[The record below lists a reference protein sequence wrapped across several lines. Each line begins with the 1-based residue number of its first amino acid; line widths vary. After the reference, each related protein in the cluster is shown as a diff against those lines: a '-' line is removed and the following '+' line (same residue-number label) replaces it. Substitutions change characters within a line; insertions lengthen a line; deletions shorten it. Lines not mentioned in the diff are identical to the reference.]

1 VTAPHAIACPNCG
14 GTVEVRAAGWST
26 TLACN
31 HCGSILDVSRPEVAV
46 ITAYKTAA
54 HSLAIEPGVR
64 GVLFDDE
71 WEVVGALRRK
81 DRVCAWQEFLLF
93 NPYLGY
99 RWLVCFEGDWQF
111 GTPLLDFPET
121 DSAMATWRGERF
133 TRSGEPAE
141 AETTTVI
148 GEFYWRVARG
158 DRATASSYERG
169 DVVLSR
175 EDSDGEINWTQL
187 VPVDADMVEAAFA
200 VNTRKLPRSPASTS
214 LGFTAS
220 HAQERDDLPAM
231 LLVAVGTLF
240 AALVLMI
247 VLAGPTN
254 RTGGNFNVPVGGARN
269 EVKVGTITVERPWQ
283 FITVRG
289 DVTSPG
295 FDNRWVD
302 LDFSL
307 VDTRTQQS
315 LDGSGTIERYS
326 GTDSDGPW
334 TEGGTAEET
343 LFGHVPRGTY
353 DIYVDASAHGWPS
366 DPSPD
371 IWNQAEQVSVNVAAE
386 TGSYP
391 WGNFW
396 TLLFSIAVL
405 PIAVIWWRRSQEDDD

>member
-1 VTAPHAIACPNCG
+1 MTAPHAITCPNCG
-14 GTVEVRAAGWST
+14 GSVEVRAAGWST
-26 TLACN
+26 TLACS

-46 ITAYKTAA
+46 IKAYKAA
-54 HSLAIEPGVR
+54 AGSLAIEPGTR
-64 GVLFDDE
+64 GELFGE
-71 WEVVGALRRK
+71 LWEVIGALRRK
-81 DRVCAWQEFLLF
+81 DSGSAWQEFLLF

-111 GTPLLDFPET
+111 GTPLLDFPEAEG
-121 DSAMATWRGERF
+121 SSATWRGERF
-133 TRSGEPAE
+133 TRSDEPSE
-141 AETTTVI
+141 AETTTVV

-169 DVVLSR
+169 DVILSR

-187 VPVDADMVEAAFA
+187 VPVDADTVQAAFA

-214 LGFTAS
+214 LGFTSS
-220 HAQERDDLPAM
+220 HAQENDDLPAM
-231 LLVAVGTLF
+231 LLVAVGTVL
-240 AALVLMI
+240 AALALMM
-247 VLAGPTN
+247 VFAGPTN
-254 RTGGNFNVPVGGARN
+254 RTGGSLDVPVGGSRS

-283 FITVRG
+283 FVTVRG

-302 LDFSL
+302 LDFTL
-307 VDTRTQQS
+307 VDTRSQQS

-334 TEGGTAEET
+334 TEGGNSEET
-343 LFGHVPRGTY
+343 MFGHVPRGTY
-353 DIYVDASAHGWPS
+353 DIYVDAAAHGWPS
-366 DPSPD
+366 DPLPAT
-371 IWNQAEQVSVNVAAE
+371 WTEPEKVSVSVSAR

-396 TLLFSIAVL
+396 TLLIAIAAL
-405 PIAVIWWRRSQEDDD
+405 PLAIVWWRRESEDD